1 MEMPNASNTQ
11 KAPKL
16 SAAAIKAIVDLGK
29 NEGITKL
36 ITEHKMDLNEAAEWW
51 KDNGARKV
59 TGYQAQLFDRLVEGP
74 MSPEEL
80 KKFLTATGSKNAV
93 NHLKQWDN
101 IRAMANRIWDAKAS
115 KK

>member
-1 MEMPNASNTQ
+1 MTSRNAKATQ
-11 KAPKL
+11 SKIT
-16 SAAAIKAIVDLGK
+16 AAAKAELVKLGK
-29 NEGITKL
+29 NEAITKL
-36 ITEHKMDLNEAAEWW
+36 IAEHKMDLNEAAEWW
-51 KDNGARKV
+51 KANGARKV
-59 TGYQAQLFDRLVEGP
+59 TGYQADLFDRLVEGP

-80 KKFLTATGSKNAV
+80 KTFLTATGSKNAV